1 MVNINLDGHHA
12 DICFDGTGMDL
23 AMEVGA
29 AISGIYQGLYSQDEE
44 MADVFKICM
53 QRSMTDGSPMWERSH
68 QMTVVTV
75 PKIK

>member
-1 MVNINLDGHHA
+1 MVEIKLDGRHA
-12 DICFDGTGMDL
+12 DICFDGAGMDL

-44 MADVFKICM
+44 AAEVFKICM
-53 QRSMTDGSPMWERSH
+53 QRSMMDDSPMWERSH
-68 QMTVVTV
+68 SMTVVTI